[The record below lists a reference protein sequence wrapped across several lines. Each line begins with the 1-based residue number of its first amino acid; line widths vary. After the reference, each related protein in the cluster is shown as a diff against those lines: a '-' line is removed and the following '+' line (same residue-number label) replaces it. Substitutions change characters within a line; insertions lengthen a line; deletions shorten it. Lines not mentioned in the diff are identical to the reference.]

1 MTMHEG
7 DDFMLNSIRRFFTAP
22 VFEDDNEKTQ
32 SAKLLYQIITVIW
45 GLPLL
50 LIIIM
55 ILNPAG
61 RGEVLPPA
69 IVISIILFS
78 LMLITRLGW
87 VGIANTVITGMV
99 ILVFAYADFQNAGN
113 VQPSTLVTA
122 IAIIM
127 SGLLLGRRAPLVT
140 AILIVISHSAIVYL
154 QLQGKIEVVSSP
166 ALGFENM
173 IITGIMI
180 FMIGFLYQFVISR
193 LQFALKQ
200 ARKDEEEL
208 QLRNRELEELSKSLE
223 QRVADRTKV
232 LSSVAEISTTASTVL
247 DTDQLLQQVVDLAKE
262 RFDFYHAHIY
272 LLNEAGDTLVL
283 SSGAGDVGRQMV
295 AEGRSIPLNR
305 EQSIVTRAAREK
317 KGVTVNDVTQTP
329 DFLPNPLLPDTRSE
343 MAVPMMIGE
352 QVLGVLDVQSEVV
365 GRFAEADVAV
375 QSTLASQIASAVQ
388 NARLYTRA
396 ETVAQDAQS
405 LVDNAPEAIIVVD
418 LATGLFA
425 NPNENAVRLYG
436 LPREELVTVG
446 PAQMSPPRQP
456 DGRDST
462 EKAMEKIGEAMQ
474 GGTPIFEWMH
484 RNGQGEDFPCEIR
497 LVRLPGEHPRV
508 RASVAD
514 ITERKRNED
523 LTRQRA
529 QQQEALNL
537 ITQKIQ
543 SATTIES
550 ALQVTARELGHALGM
565 KPTLV
570 TLEPDNT
577 NGNRKSDS

>member
-1 MTMHEG
+1 
-7 DDFMLNSIRRFFTAP
+7 MLNSIRHFFTAP

-50 LIIIM
+50 LIVIM

-78 LMLITRLGW
+78 LMIITRLGW

-113 VQPSTLVTA
+113 IQPSTLVTA

-140 AILIVISHSAIVYL
+140 AILIVISHSVIVYL

-193 LQFALKQ
+193 LQFALNQ

-272 LLNEAGDTLVL
+272 LLNDVSDTLVL
-283 SSGAGDVGRQMV
+283 SAGAGEVGRQMV

-305 EQSIVTRAAREK
+305 EQSLVARAAREK

-329 DFLPNPLLPDTRSE
+329 DFLPNPLLPDTRAE

-352 QVLGVLDVQSEVV
+352 QVIGVLDVQSEVV
-365 GRFAEADVAV
+365 GRFAEADIAV
-375 QSTLASQIASAVQ
+375 QTTLASQIASAVQ
-388 NARLYTRA
+388 SARLYSRA
-396 ETVAQDAQS
+396 ETIAQDAQS

-436 LPREELVTVG
+436 LEREELIKVG

-474 GGTPIFEWMH
+474 GGTPIFEWVH

-550 ALQVTARELGHALGM
+550 ALQVTARELGRALGM

-570 TLEPDNT
+570 TLEPDST
-577 NGNRKSDS
+577 NGDRKSDS

>member
-1 MTMHEG
+1 MNN
-7 DDFMLNSIRRFFTAP
+7 FFNSLKNFFTAP
-22 VFEDDNEKTQ
+22 VFEGDEEKTQ

-50 LIIIM
+50 LVVIM

-69 IVISIILFS
+69 IVISVILFS
-78 LMLITRLGW
+78 LMIITRIGW

-99 ILVFAYADFQNAGN
+99 ILVFTYADFQNAGN
-113 VQPSTLVTA
+113 IQPSTLVTA
-122 IAIIM
+122 ISIIM

-140 AILIVISHSAIVYL
+140 AILIVISHSVIVYL

-180 FMIGFLYQFVISR
+180 LMIGFLYQFVISR

-232 LSSVAEISTTASTVL
+232 LSSVAEISTAASTVL
-247 DTDQLLQQVVDLAKE
+247 VTDKLLQQVADLAKE

-272 LLNEAGDTLVL
+272 LLNDVGDALVL
-283 SSGAGDVGRQMV
+283 TSGAGEVGRQMV
-295 AEGRSIPLNR
+295 AEGRSIPLDR
-305 EQSIVTRAAREK
+305 EQSLVARAAREK
-317 KGVTVNDVTQTP
+317 KGVTVNDVTQTS

-352 QVLGVLDVQSEVV
+352 QVIGVLDVQSEVV
-365 GRFAEADVAV
+365 GRFTEADIAV

-396 ETVAQDAQS
+396 ETIAQEAQS
-405 LVDNAPEAIIVVD
+405 LVDNAPEAIIIVD
-418 LATGLFA
+418 LETGLFA
-425 NPNENAVRLYG
+425 NPNENAVKLYG
-436 LPREELVTVG
+436 LPREELIKVG
-446 PAQMSPPRQP
+446 PAQMSPPTQP
-456 DGRDST
+456 DKRDST

-474 GGTPIFEWMH
+474 GGTPFFEWMH
-484 RNGQGEDFPCEIR
+484 RNGKGEDFLCEIR
-497 LVRLPGEHPRV
+497 LVRLPGAHPRV

-514 ITERKRNED
+514 ITERKRNEE
-523 LTRQRA
+523 LTRRRA
-529 QQQEALNL
+529 QQQESLNL

-550 ALQVTARELGHALGM
+550 ALQVAARELGHALGM
-565 KPTLV
+565 RQTRVSLDPTS
-570 TLEPDNT
+570 EN
-577 NGNRKSDS
+577 KS

>member
-1 MTMHEG
+1 
-7 DDFMLNSIRRFFTAP
+7 MLNSIRHFFTAP

-50 LIIIM
+50 LIVIM

-78 LMLITRLGW
+78 LMIITRLGW

-113 VQPSTLVTA
+113 IQPSTLVTA

-140 AILIVISHSAIVYL
+140 AILIVISHSVIVYL

-193 LQFALKQ
+193 LQFALNQ

-272 LLNEAGDTLVL
+272 LLNDVSDTLVL
-283 SSGAGDVGRQMV
+283 SSGAGEVGRQMV

-305 EQSIVTRAAREK
+305 EQSLVARAAREK

-329 DFLPNPLLPDTRSE
+329 DFLPNPLLPDTRAE

-352 QVLGVLDVQSEVV
+352 QVIGVLDVQSEVV
-365 GRFAEADVAV
+365 GRFAEADIAV
-375 QSTLASQIASAVQ
+375 QTTLASQIASAVQ
-388 NARLYTRA
+388 NARLYSRA
-396 ETVAQDAQS
+396 ETIAQDAQS

-456 DGRDST
+456 DGRDSA

-474 GGTPIFEWMH
+474 GGTPIFEWVH

-550 ALQVTARELGHALGM
+550 ALQVTARELGRALGM

-570 TLEPDNT
+570 TLEPDST
-577 NGNRKSDS
+577 NGDRKSDS